1 MRVETEPDFEGLHQL
16 DDAVD
21 IAEFRA
27 AKAGDDGRR
36 LSLAELQAEL

>member
-1 MRVETEPDFEGLHQL
+1 MRVETEPDFEGLQQL

-27 AKAGDDGRR
+27 AKAEDGGQRV
-36 LSLAELQAEL
+36 SLAELQAEL